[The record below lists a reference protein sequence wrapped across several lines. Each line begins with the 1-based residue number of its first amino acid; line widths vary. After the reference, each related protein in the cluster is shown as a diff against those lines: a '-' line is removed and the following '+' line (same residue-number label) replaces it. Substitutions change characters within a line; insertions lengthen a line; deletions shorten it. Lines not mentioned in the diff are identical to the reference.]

1 MPRRRRSSRS
11 FARAVELSLIA
22 PQVIAMR
29 SLRTHDQVEMQRM
42 HTEKMLAFW
51 ESMSAMGVSAM
62 SQSWSLWLSPWQ
74 TAAAATKVLEAGMRP
89 IHRRASA
96 NARRLRR
103 RRR

>member
-29 SLRTHDQVEMQRM
+29 SLRTHDQLEMQRM
-42 HTEKMLAFW
+42 QTEKMLAFW
-51 ESMSAMGVSAM
+51 ESMSAMGLSAM
-62 SQSWSLWLSPWQ
+62 SQSWSLWASPWQ
-74 TAAAATKVLEAGMRP
+74 AASVASRILEEGMRP

>member
-1 MPRRRRSSRS
+1 
-11 FARAVELSLIA
+11 
-22 PQVIAMR
+22 MR
-29 SLRTHDQVEMQRM
+29 SLRTHDRVEMQRM

-62 SQSWSLWLSPWQ
+62 SQSWSLWMSPWQ
-74 TAAAATKVLEAGMRP
+74 TAAATKVLEAGMRP

>member
-1 MPRRRRSSRS
+1 MPRRRRSNRS

-29 SLRTHDQVEMQRM
+29 SLRTHDQLEMQRM
-42 HTEKMLAFW
+42 HAEKMLAFW

-74 TAAAATKVLEAGMRP
+74 AASAAGRILEEGMRP
-89 IHRRASA
+89 IHRRAAA

>member
-11 FARAVELSLIA
+11 FARVVELSLIA

-74 TAAAATKVLEAGMRP
+74 AASAAGRILEEGMRP

>member
-1 MPRRRRSSRS
+1 
-11 FARAVELSLIA
+11 
-22 PQVIAMR
+22 MR
-29 SLRTHDQVEMQRM
+29 SLRTHDPLEMQRM

-62 SQSWSLWLSPWQ
+62 SQSWSLWASPWQ
-74 TAAAATKVLEAGMRP
+74 AASVASRILEEGMRP